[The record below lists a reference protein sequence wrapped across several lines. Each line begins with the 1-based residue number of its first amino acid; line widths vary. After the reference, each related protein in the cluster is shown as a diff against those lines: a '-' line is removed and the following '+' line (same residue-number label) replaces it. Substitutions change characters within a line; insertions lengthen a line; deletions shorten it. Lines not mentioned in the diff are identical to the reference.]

1 MISKFDALEQSVKL
15 YEAKIKGKMKDD
27 VDLGHLSMS
36 VIIEKNKK
44 IDMANKMH
52 KLHVVKARQLRIK
65 IS

>member
-15 YEAKIKGKMKDD
+15 YEAKVKGKIQDD
-27 VDLGHLSMS
+27 VDLSHLSMS
-36 VIIEKNKK
+36 VIIQKNKK
-44 IDMANKMH
+44 IDMANKIH